1 MDEGRRPEDMD
12 NNRGEQQSAH
22 APHHPLISKLAFA
35 IWDEAFAGH
44 TELTARDAGPHPP
57 SCRHHGGADRR
68 RQLSNLEAAAVA
80 SFPIKVASQLC
91 KKLAAVSEIE
101 WFNSISMLAE
111 PRDFDDAVVLT

>member
-1 MDEGRRPEDMD
+1 MD

-57 SCRHHGGADRR
+57 SCPTMVVQIADASYRTWKQ
-68 RQLSNLEAAAVA
+68 QLSPV
-80 SFPIKVASQLC
+80 SQS
-91 KKLAAVSEIE
+91 K
-101 WFNSISMLAE
+101 
-111 PRDFDDAVVLT
+111 